1 MISGIPRFNALEVTS
16 LRVEWTS
23 SGDAPGLDVSGTA
36 AYLRQQAE
44 GRPINHGSVSSSGP
58 WSERT
63 LEALYQLKRSM
74 EIDFAADQLDAPSA
88 DDRASEREPEREPEG
103 IGEHLG
109 AAVDAESI

>member
-16 LRVEWTS
+16 LRVDWNPD
-23 SGDAPGLDVSGTA
+23 GDARGLEVSATA

-44 GRPINHGSVSSSGP
+44 GRPINRATVSSKGP

-63 LEALYQLKRSM
+63 LEALYKLKQIL
-74 EIDFAADQLDAPSA
+74 ELDFAADQMDSPSPGK
-88 DDRASEREPEREPEG
+88 RTSESEREPEG